1 MDSVALYLL
10 VVIVIL
16 AGAIYGL
23 FIHPARRR
31 RKLAEQPLS
40 SQWQR
45 WIAAAV
51 PHYTRFS
58 PELRLRLE
66 QGLKVFM
73 AEKRF
78 YGCDGM
84 ELKDQHRVTIAAQ
97 ACLLVINRTVDEF
110 SAVQAI
116 LLYPSAF
123 RVPAPS
129 GSGPGS
135 FGIGGEDI
143 VSEHDSVHLGE
154 SWGEGRIILSW
165 DDIEA
170 EIAQRQA
177 GQPVQSNVVL
187 HEFAH
192 QLDQAEGV
200 SVAMSGGKN
209 PSARVLAR
217 AYHELQQAA
226 EQGAHTLLDPYGAT
240 DPAEFVAVATET
252 FFEEPLALRDA
263 DPELYDVLMRLYRLD
278 LAGLLEGKSDR

>member
-1 MDSVALYLL
+1 MNSVVLYLL
-10 VVIVIL
+10 VVIVIITS
-16 AGAIYGL
+16 AIYGL
-23 FIHPARRR
+23 FIHPVRRR

-51 PHYTRFS
+51 PHYACF
-58 PELRLRLE
+58 PAELQLRLE
-66 QGLKVFM
+66 QALKVFM

-78 YGCDGM
+78 YGCDEM
-84 ELKDQHRVTIAAQ
+84 EVEDHHRVTIAAQ

-129 GSGPGS
+129 ASGPGS
-135 FGIGGEDI
+135 FSIGGEDI
-143 VSEHDSVHLGE
+143 VSEHEDIHLGE

-165 DDIEA
+165 GDIEA
-170 EIAQRQA
+170 EITQRQA
-177 GQPVQSNVVL
+177 GQPVASNVVL

-192 QLDQAEGV
+192 QLDQAEGI

-209 PSARVLAR
+209 PSARILAR

-226 EQGAHTLLDPYGAT
+226 ERGDYTLLDPYGAT

-263 DPELYDVLMRLYRLD
+263 DLELYDVLRRLYRLD
-278 LAGLLEGKSDR
+278 LAALLEGKSDR